1 MEISFFRSSIQSHF
15 TMKVFFIHTALAAM
29 SLLPFRILAQSD
41 KAVADSK
48 NGEHLYLDVH
58 HLGPGKVTAAA
69 VAEAHA
75 KDLAV
80 QRKYGVHFLK
90 YWVDEAGGDV
100 YCLSSSADTQSIRR
114 THAEAHGL
122 LPDQIYP
129 VTEGKESA
137 TNGEKNF
144 YLDIHDFGTQKVT
157 PQDVAAAHQ
166 KDLAVEGKYGVNFI
180 NYWVNGGIVV
190 CLSQAPDSAA
200 VINTHKEAHGLI
212 PQHIMQVKP
221 GEK

>member
-1 MEISFFRSSIQSHF
+1 
-15 TMKVFFIHTALAAM
+15 MKVILVLTVFAAI
-29 SLLPFRILAQSD
+29 SLHSFRLRAQSD
-41 KAVADSK
+41 KGTTETGKKS
-48 NGEHLYLDVH
+48 NEHLYLDVH

-80 QRKYGVHFLK
+80 QNKYGVHFLK

-100 YCLSSSADTQSIRR
+100 YCLSSSADTQSIRK
-114 THAEAHGL
+114 THGEAHGL

-129 VTEGKESA
+129 VTEGQASA

-144 YLDIHDFGTQKVT
+144 YLDIHEFGTEKVT
-157 PQDVAAAHQ
+157 AKDVAAAHQ

-180 NYWVNGGIVV
+180 NYWVNGGVVV
-190 CLSQAPDSAA
+190 CLSQAPDSSA
-200 VINTHKEAHGLI
+200 VIKTHREAHGLI